1 MLELVKN
8 IGLGLFVNGSYAMMN
23 GLFSI
28 QNIIILIGSVLLM
41 AGCILYAK
49 RNEEREWRRVK

>member
-28 QNIIILIGSVLLM
+28 QNIIIAIGSVLLM

-49 RNEEREWRRVK
+49 RNEERE

>member
-8 IGLGLFVNGSYAMMN
+8 IGLGLFVNGGYAMMN

-28 QNIIILIGSVLLM
+28 QNIIIAIGSVLLM

-49 RNEEREWRRVK
+49 RNEERE